1 MESNRLSLYIL
12 ICIMFVYAAFINAA
26 LLFSIM
32 VAFVIT
38 AILIIGVEM
47 SDGDI
52 VDAAIKG
59 DGISPETFNKMSS
72 ILLMGMATGIV
83 LTIII
88 YKILTKG

>member
-1 MESNRLSLYIL
+1 ML
-12 ICIMFVYAAFINAA
+12 VYAAFINAA

-47 SDGDI
+47 FDGDI
-52 VDAAIKG
+52 VDSAIKG

>member
-12 ICIMFVYAAFINAA
+12 ICLMLIYGAFINAA
-26 LLFSIM
+26 LLFSIT

-47 SDGDI
+47 TDGDI

-83 LTIII
+83 LTIMI
-88 YKILTKG
+88 YKILTKS

>member
-38 AILIIGVEM
+38 AILIISVEM
-47 SDGDI
+47 SDGDM
-52 VDAAIKG
+52 VDAAIKS

-83 LTIII
+83 LTIMI

>member
-1 MESNRLSLYIL
+1 MEGNRLSLYIL

-26 LLFSIM
+26 LFFSIM
-32 VAFVIT
+32 IAFVIT
-38 AILIIGVEM
+38 AILIVN
-47 SDGDI
+47 
-52 VDAAIKG
+52 AALKG
-59 DGISPETFNKMSS
+59 DGLSPETFNKMSS

>member
-1 MESNRLSLYIL
+1 MEKNNLPFYIL
-12 ICIMFVYAAFINAA
+12 ICLMLIYGAFINAA
-26 LLFSIM
+26 LLFSIT

-38 AILIIGVEM
+38 AILIIGIEM
-47 SDGDI
+47 TDGDI
-52 VDAAIKG
+52 VSDAIKG